1 MITSRDELLKKYN
14 IPVPRYTS
22 YPTVPYWSDIPTT
35 AEWLDSLNR
44 AFQKDNPRVSIY
56 VHLPYCETL
65 CTFCGC
71 NTAITKNHAVE
82 EPYIKALQKE
92 IELYFEQLPRLN
104 QIEIKELHLG
114 GGSPTYF
121 SEDHLDIL
129 VSSLLKRLN
138 PSKDAEFSVEVDP
151 RRTRTTQLEVLYKWG
166 FRRVSLGVQD
176 FDPEVQK
183 IINRI
188 QPFEKTEMITNAAR
202 EIGYHSINFDLI
214 YGLPKQSISSIEKSM
229 ELTLKLRPDR
239 IAFYSYAHV
248 PWIKNSQRLFT
259 ENDLPKA
266 EEKRNLYELGRKLL
280 EDGGYIEIGMD
291 HFALPVDSLY
301 QSYLN
306 GKLHR
311 NFMGYTSL
319 KTEVILGLGTS
330 AISESPDCFH
340 QNEKLEVKYRK
351 ILSEG
356 LIPTFKGHKLSVKDI
371 INKQLILNFMTF
383 GEVNVPQALLEDS
396 KEYLSE
402 MLEDR
407 LITWEGDTLKITDIG
422 KPFLRTVCTVF
433 DERLRASRPTK
444 NLFSGAI

>member
-1 MITSRDELLKKYN
+1 MVTSRAELLKKYN

-35 AEWLDSLNR
+35 ADWIDSLNR
-44 AFQKDNPRVSIY
+44 ALQKENPSVSIY
-56 VHLPYCETL
+56 VHIPFCETL

-71 NTAITKNHAVE
+71 NTSITKNHDVE
-82 EPYIKALQKE
+82 EPYVQALQKE
-92 IELYFEQLPRLN
+92 IDLYFNQLPKLN
-104 QIEIKELHLG
+104 KIEIKELHLG
-114 GGSPTYF
+114 GGTPTYF
-121 SEDHLDIL
+121 SENHLDLL
-129 VSSLLKRLN
+129 VSSVLERLN
-138 PSKDAEFSVEVDP
+138 PSNDAEFSIEVDP
-151 RRTRTTQLEVLYKWG
+151 RRTRKTQLEVLYKRG
-166 FRRVSLGVQD
+166 FRRISLGVQD
-176 FDPEVQK
+176 FDPEVQR

-188 QPFEKTEMITNAAR
+188 QPFEKTEMITEAAR
-202 EIGYHSINFDLI
+202 DMGFHSVNFDLI
-214 YGLPKQSISSIEKSM
+214 YGLPKQTISSIEKSM

-248 PWIKNSQRLFT
+248 PWIKASQRLFT
-259 ENDLPKA
+259 EDDLPKA
-266 EEKRNLYELGRKLL
+266 EEKRKLYELGRKYL
-280 EDGGYIEIGMD
+280 EDAGYVEIGMD
-291 HFALPVDSLY
+291 HFALPEDSLY
-301 QSYLN
+301 QSFLK

-319 KTEVILGLGTS
+319 KTDVLLGLGTS

-356 LIPTFKGHKLSVKDI
+356 LIPTFKGHKLNENDI
-371 INKQLILNFMTF
+371 KNRQLVLKFMTS
-383 GEVNVPQALLEDS
+383 GEVNVPQELLEDS
-396 KEYLSE
+396 REYLSE

-407 LITWEGDTLKITDIG
+407 IITWEGDKLKITDIG
-422 KPFLRTVCTVF
+422 KPFLRIVCTVF

>member
-1 MITSRDELLKKYN
+1 VITSRDELLKKYN

-44 AFQKDNPRVSIY
+44 AFQKDNPKVSIY

-121 SEDHLDIL
+121 SEDHLDIF

-138 PSKDAEFSVEVDP
+138 PSQDAEFSVEVDP

-214 YGLPKQSISSIEKSM
+214 YGLPKQSISSIEKSGASLVFQSSHSFKTTSIYGSSTAWFTVM
-229 ELTLKLRPDR
+229 
-239 IAFYSYAHV
+239 
-248 PWIKNSQRLFT
+248 RL
-259 ENDLPKA
+259 L
-266 EEKRNLYELGRKLL
+266 
-280 EDGGYIEIGMD
+280 
-291 HFALPVDSLY
+291 
-301 QSYLN
+301 Q
-306 GKLHR
+306 
-311 NFMGYTSL
+311 
-319 KTEVILGLGTS
+319 
-330 AISESPDCFH
+330 
-340 QNEKLEVKYRK
+340 
-351 ILSEG
+351 
-356 LIPTFKGHKLSVKDI
+356 
-371 INKQLILNFMTF
+371 
-383 GEVNVPQALLEDS
+383 PQ
-396 KEYLSE
+396 
-402 MLEDR
+402 
-407 LITWEGDTLKITDIG
+407 
-422 KPFLRTVCTVF
+422 
-433 DERLRASRPTK
+433 
-444 NLFSGAI
+444 